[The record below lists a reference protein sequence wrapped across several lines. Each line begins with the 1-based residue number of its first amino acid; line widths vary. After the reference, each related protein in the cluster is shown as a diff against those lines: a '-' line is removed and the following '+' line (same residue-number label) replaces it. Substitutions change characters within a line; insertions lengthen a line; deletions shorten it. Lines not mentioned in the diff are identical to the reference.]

1 MEVRMLT
8 TNAFARIGALVGD
21 PAPAGMLVALMD
33 GRALTATELA
43 SVAGVSPQT
52 ASSHLAQLVAGELV
66 AVERQGRHRYHRVAT
81 PAIAQ
86 MIEGMMAVAATGS
99 ASRRAATPTGPKDL
113 AMRRART
120 CYDHLAGGVAVAIA
134 DSMVVRNEIR
144 FGVDG
149 GELTG
154 LGARLLINAGIY
166 LPQEDGRR
174 GRRAFCRPCLDW
186 SERRPH
192 IAGLVGRALL
202 HHSIERAW
210 LRTVAGSRVVIVT
223 PLGRRM
229 LASLFELSPDL
240 WEDVV

>member
-1 MEVRMLT
+1 MLT
-8 TNAFARIGALVGD
+8 TNAFAGIGALVGD
-21 PAPAGMLVALMD
+21 PARASMLVALMD

-43 SVAGVSPQT
+43 TVAGVSPQT

-99 ASRRAATPTGPKDL
+99 ANRRAATPTGPKDL

-120 CYDHLAGGVAVAIA
+120 CYDHLAGRVAVAIA
-134 DSMVVRNEIR
+134 DSMVVRGEIR

-154 LGARLLINAGIY
+154 LGARLLVNAGFY

-202 HHSIERAW
+202 HHSLEWAW
-210 LRTVAGSRVVIVT
+210 LRTVAGSRAVIVT

>member
-1 MEVRMLT
+1 MLT
-8 TNAFARIGALVGD
+8 TNAFAGIGALVGD
-21 PAPAGMLVALMD
+21 PARASMLIALMD

-43 SVAGVSPQT
+43 AVAGVTPQT
-52 ASSHLAQLVAGELV
+52 ASSHLARLVAGDLL

-99 ASRRAATPTGPKDL
+99 AGRRAAPRTGPKDL

-120 CYDHLAGGVAVAIA
+120 CYDHLAGRVAVGIA
-134 DSMVVRNEIR
+134 DRMVARGEIR

-149 GELTG
+149 GELTA
-154 LGARLLINAGIY
+154 LGARRLNGVGIDIAR
-166 LPQEDGRR
+166 LVGRR

-192 IAGLVGRALL
+192 IAGAVGRALL
-202 HHSIERAW
+202 DHSIDKLW
-210 LRTVAGSRVVIVT
+210 LRTVAGSRAVIVT
-223 PLGRRM
+223 PLGRRT
-229 LASLFELSPDL
+229 LTSLFELAPDI
-240 WEDVV
+240 WEDPA